1 MKERMMVLIVL
12 VAAVAMIAAFSSP
25 VLAITGQCVNCH
37 TMHNSQ
43 DGGSVAVTYDFATGA
58 INPSA
63 TPLAQLLNADCVAC
77 HAGDTGTATNSF
89 GAPIVLH
96 TTNPNGQGYQATL
109 AGGDFYWVGNMLG
122 DDDATGH
129 NVAGVSDADQ
139 SMPGNHFTPPGWD
152 PDATPGFNNDGE
164 MAGGDNPTWSQ
175 QLTCA
180 GQYGCHG
187 NHTDADPF
195 VAIKGAHHGNVDL
208 TVTQATAGT
217 AVTVGGSYRF
227 LSGIRGLENG
237 GYPNNEWNWNE
248 TSAQHNEY
256 RGMAGNS
263 DYAYK
268 FTISYSCAECHGIF
282 HSEIGDASP
291 WLRHP
296 TDVVLPG
303 DPSAEY
309 SAYTVYSVEAPVARP
324 TAPATSNSTVTPGQ
338 DIVMCLSCHRAH
350 GSPEPDILRWTY
362 ADMQAGTGTDDT
374 GCFTCHT
381 TKNAS

>member
-12 VAAVAMIAAFSSP
+12 VAAAGMIIGFSSP

-43 DGGSVAVTYDFATGA
+43 DGASVAETYDFSTGT

-77 HAGDTGTATNSF
+77 HAGGASETEDTNSF

-109 AGGDFYWVGNMLG
+109 AGGDFYWVGNALG

-129 NVAGVSDADQ
+129 NVAGVSDPDTNIL
-139 SMPGNHFTPPGWD
+139 PLNTPPGWD
-152 PDATPGFNNDGE
+152 PVATPGANDDGQI
-164 MAGGDNPTWSQ
+164 AGGASPSWPADQ

-180 GQYGCHG
+180 GLYGCHG
-187 NHTDADPF
+187 NHADADPF
-195 VAIKGAHHGNVDL
+195 AAIKGAHHGNTGL
-208 TVTQATAGT
+208 TETS
-217 AVTVGGSYRF
+217 AVLADTIGNSYRF
-227 LSGIRGLENG
+227 LSGIRGLENR
-237 GYPNNEWNWNE
+237 EWNWNE
-248 TSAQHNEY
+248 TSATHNEY
-256 RGMAGNS
+256 RGRAGNPN
-263 DYAYK
+263 YQNK
-268 FTISYSCAECHGIF
+268 VTISYSCAQCHGFF
-282 HSEIGDASP
+282 HSDIGTQSP

-296 TDVVLPG
+296 TDVVLPASG
-303 DPSAEY
+303 EY
-309 SAYTVYSVEAPVARP
+309 NDYNPDNGGVYSIEAPVARV
-324 TAPATSNSTVTPGQ
+324 TNVSSSSDVVTPGV
-338 DIVMCLSCHRAH
+338 DTVMCLSCHRAH

-381 TKNAS
+381 TKNAD